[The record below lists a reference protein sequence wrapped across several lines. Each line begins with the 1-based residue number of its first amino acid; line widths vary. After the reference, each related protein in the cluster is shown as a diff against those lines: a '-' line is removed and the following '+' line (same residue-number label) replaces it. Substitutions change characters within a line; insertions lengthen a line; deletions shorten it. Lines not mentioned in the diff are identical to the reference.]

1 MFRLPDAAHLFE
13 PRPAPPSTKLK
24 LLLLR
29 PNSST
34 FWRLPVEP
42 DRRVIAEVLG
52 CSPASM
58 SSHMYYDRASD
69 AAARMFFEW
78 PSPVDS
84 SLNYWASKFRGIN
97 VYGQVLFMGEPATA
111 QSIQEGFRTTDLVEE
126 ILTARLS
133 LPKMEVVDVNS
144 IEEVR

>member
-24 LLLLR
+24 MLLLR
-29 PNSST
+29 PGSPT

-42 DRRVIAEVLG
+42 DRRAIAEVLG
-52 CSPASM
+52 SSPADL

-69 AAARMFFEW
+69 AAARMFFTW
-78 PSPVDS
+78 HLGDAAPNP
-84 SLNYWASKFRGIN
+84 WASQFRGVR

-111 QSIQEGFRTTDLVEE
+111 KSLREGFRTTDLVEE

-133 LPKMEVVDVNS
+133 LPWMEVVDVNS
-144 IEEVR
+144 IEEVK